1 MVLAY
6 SRWFNVLRLLRL
18 LQYLYPSA
26 YRNRYGDEMLH
37 LSTEMI
43 NNAHSIAEY
52 NAVQRRLLADCFKSL
67 FNQWT
72 EEIRGNI
79 YGRPAYIR
87 YGSFFAI
94 LLFVPYMTVC
104 MYNIINQL
112 VFDRRSIPFYVFE
125 AHHWVI
131 YTVALPL
138 ASLVLIVSLLVV
150 RLLSVLLGTGEQI
163 EMSEVSVDALL
174 FGLPLTLIT
183 TLVLL

>member
-1 MVLAY
+1 
-6 SRWFNVLRLLRL
+6 
-18 LQYLYPSA
+18 
-26 YRNRYGDEMLH
+26 
-37 LSTEMI
+37 
-43 NNAHSIAEY
+43 
-52 NAVQRRLLADCFKSL
+52 
-67 FNQWT
+67 
-72 EEIRGNI
+72 
-79 YGRPAYIR
+79 
-87 YGSFFAI
+87 
-94 LLFVPYMTVC
+94 MTVC